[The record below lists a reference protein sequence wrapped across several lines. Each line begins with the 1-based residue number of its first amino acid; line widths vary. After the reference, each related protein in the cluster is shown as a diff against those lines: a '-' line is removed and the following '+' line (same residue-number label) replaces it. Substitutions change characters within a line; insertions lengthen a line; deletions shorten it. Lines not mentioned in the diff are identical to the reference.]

1 MGRGVASKES
11 FQNRF
16 RGAASREEPLP
27 KRSLPGPMPV
37 QWAAAQ
43 KESLAYLS
51 SEESDVQSTQ
61 SRE

>member
-11 FQNRF
+11 FQSRF
-16 RGAASREEPLP
+16 RIVSEEPLP
-27 KRSLPGPMPV
+27 KRSLPGPMWV